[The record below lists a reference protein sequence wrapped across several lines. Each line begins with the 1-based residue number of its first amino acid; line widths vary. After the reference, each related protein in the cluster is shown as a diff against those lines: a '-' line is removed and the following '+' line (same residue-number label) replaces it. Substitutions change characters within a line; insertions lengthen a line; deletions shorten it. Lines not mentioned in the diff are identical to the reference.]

1 MSEGSRRFE
10 IIEGVDDSAEAR
22 VRRPRVTGGGLRVGV
37 PGESLNGSQISA
49 GIIGGGE
56 RSVTELMNPD
66 LADPGHERD
75 LLCPIPNCR
84 RIHMSPPPRTGEQV
98 DESGD
103 SVPELIREETMNRQ
117 GRLRPSFRS
126 GKLPPASKRQVA
138 CGST

>member
-1 MSEGSRRFE
+1 MTGEGLDRPE
-10 IIEGVDDSAEAR
+10 I
-22 VRRPRVTGGGLRVGV
+22 PGLVVG
-37 PGESLNGSQISA
+37 SSQR
-49 GIIGGGE
+49 G
-56 RSVTELMNPD
+56 VTELMNPD

-75 LLCPIPNCR
+75 LLRPIPNCR
-84 RIHMSPPPRTGEQV
+84 RIHMSPPPRTGEQI